1 MVINQPLKRK
11 EGRAIT
17 QFFTQRRLKMPT
29 IKKELL
35 LGAHMS
41 IAGGVSEAL
50 IRGDSIGCTAIQIF
64 TTSSRQ
70 WHAKDFSPEEIEAFQ
85 KTQRES
91 SIACVLAHANYLINL
106 GSPNASIH
114 KKSVFVASKEL
125 AACQALGIPFLILH
139 PGAYTSS
146 TSAQGCK
153 AVAQGI
159 NALFEQVPGK
169 TMILLETMAGQGTAL
184 GSTFEE
190 LATICDLIDQKNRV
204 GICLD
209 TAHIFAVGYNF
220 STPQTYKK
228 LWDDFD
234 RIIGLSHLK
243 AIHLNDS
250 KKECGSRVDRHE
262 GIGEGAI
269 GLEGF
274 RLLMNDERLLFIPKI
289 LETPKATLQDDLR
302 NLKIIRALFSE
313 KTKKSFGI

>member
-1 MVINQPLKRK
+1 
-11 EGRAIT
+11 
-17 QFFTQRRLKMPT
+17 MPT

-125 AACQALGIPFLILH
+125 AACEALGIPFLILH

-190 LATICDLIDQKNRV
+190 LATIFQRLKPIKNCGMILTASSAFLI
-204 GICLD
+204 
-209 TAHIFAVGYNF
+209 
-220 STPQTYKK
+220 
-228 LWDDFD
+228 
-234 RIIGLSHLK
+234 
-243 AIHLNDS
+243 
-250 KKECGSRVDRHE
+250 
-262 GIGEGAI
+262 
-269 GLEGF
+269 
-274 RLLMNDERLLFIPKI
+274 
-289 LETPKATLQDDLR
+289 
-302 NLKIIRALFSE
+302 
-313 KTKKSFGI
+313 